1 MKLLGKSAGHILWEI
16 LGPVNGRNR
25 WSDGIN
31 AVAVIPA
38 IDFFVNAPAGVVI
51 DVYQNTTP
59 VTYTGVNVGPVTQPK
74 HDRLNPVPGN
84 TETATSPRPITFG
97 EGQRPDPAGWGISV
111 LNIVSAGA
119 PIGPISYAPAIG
131 TVLAPTWIRVV
142 LTTPI
147 PAGTSVEGYVRMATK
162 WS

>member
-31 AVAVIPA
+31 AIAVVPA
-38 IDFFVNAPAGVVI
+38 IDFYLNAPATVRI
-51 DVYQNTTP
+51 DVYENTTP
-59 VTYTGVNVGPVTQPK
+59 VTYTGGNYGPITQPK
-74 HDRLNPVPGN
+74 HDALNPVPGN

-97 EGQRPDPAGWGISV
+97 EGQRPDPAGWGVSV
-111 LNIVSAGA
+111 ANVVSTGVPAGPVTYNPTIGDIV
-119 PIGPISYAPAIG
+119 
-131 TVLAPTWIRVV
+131 TPTWIRVV

-147 PAGTSVEGYVRMATK
+147 PAGVNVEGYVRMATQ